1 MKTAKTKPQA
11 KVAKTLHLAHPGEM
25 LLLNFLQPINVSQ
38 YRLAQATGISVS
50 RINDLIKG
58 RRGITPDM
66 AIRLGAAFDTG
77 PELWLN
83 LQHDYDMRLA
93 RAEKSAEYDAI
104 VKLPELAAAA

>member
-1 MKTAKTKPQA
+1 MSAIKTKNKKTAN
-11 KVAKTLHLAHPGEM
+11 LHLAHPGEM
-25 LLLNFLQPINVSQ
+25 LLLEFLQPINVSQ

-58 RRGITPDM
+58 RRGVTPDM
-66 AIRLGAAFDTG
+66 AIRLGAAFGTG

-93 RAEKSAEYDAI
+93 RSEKGAEYDKI
-104 VKLPELAAAA
+104 VKLPELAVAA

>member
-1 MKTAKTKPQA
+1 MSTKTKTPA
-11 KVAKTLHLAHPGEM
+11 KKKATLHLAHPGEM
-25 LLLNFLQPINVSQ
+25 LLLDFLQPINVSQ

-58 RRGITPDM
+58 RRGVTPDM
-66 AIRLGAAFDTG
+66 AIRLGAAFGTG

>member
-1 MKTAKTKPQA
+1 MSTTKTKA
-11 KVAKTLHLAHPGEM
+11 KPAMLRPAHPGE
-25 LLLNFLQPINVSQ
+25 LLLLEFLEPTGISQ

-58 RRGITPDM
+58 RRGITPDT
-66 AIRLGAAFDTG
+66 AIRLGNAFGTG

-93 RAEKSAEYDAI
+93 RAEKGAEYAAI
-104 VKLPELAAAA
+104 VKLPELAAA

>member
-1 MKTAKTKPQA
+1 MKIAKAKPRA
-11 KVAKTLHLAHPGEM
+11 KVAKNLHLAHPGEM
-25 LLLNFLQPINVSQ
+25 LLLDFLQPINVSQ

-50 RINDLIKG
+50 RINNLIKG

-66 AIRLGAAFDTG
+66 AIRLGTAFGTG

-83 LQHDYDMRLA
+83 LQHGYDMRLA
-93 RAEKSAEYDAI
+93 RSEKGAEYDAI

>member
-1 MKTAKTKPQA
+1 MSTKSNHKKAPVKA
-11 KVAKTLHLAHPGEM
+11 LHLAHPGEM
-25 LLLNFLQPINVSQ
+25 LLLDFLQPIGITQ

-66 AIRLGAAFDTG
+66 AIRLGAAFAIS
-77 PELWLN
+77 PVFWLN

-93 RAEKSAEYDAI
+93 REKKGAEYAAI
-104 VKLPELAAAA
+104 VKLPELATAA